1 MKLSAYFQKQHIL
14 ADLAATTK
22 RDAIKELVQV
32 LCDNDGVDPAEVK
45 GILRAVMRRED
56 LGTTGIG
63 NGAAVPHA
71 KHAGVKGVIGA
82 LGLSRHGVE
91 FDALDRQPVQL
102 VFLIISA
109 PDAVAAHLEAL
120 KKITA
125 LLRDQDFCTF
135 LKRAK
140 DLSELMELLDE
151 AEERL
156 AKL

>member
-1 MKLSAYFQKQHIL
+1 MKLSAYFRKKHIL
-14 ADLAATTK
+14 TDLAATTK
-22 RDAIKELVQV
+22 RDAIKEMVQV
-32 LCDNDGVDPAEVK
+32 LCDTGGVDPAK
-45 GILRAVMRRED
+45 ATGILRAVMRRED

-63 NGAAVPHA
+63 NGIAVPHA

-82 LGLSRHGVE
+82 LGISRHGVE
-91 FDALDRQPVQL
+91 FDALDGQPVQL

-109 PDAVAAHLEAL
+109 PDAVAAHLDAL
-120 KKITA
+120 KKITS

-140 DLSELMELLDE
+140 DLSELTETLDE

>member
-14 ADLAATTK
+14 ADLAAATK
-22 RDAIKELVQV
+22 RDAIKEMVQV
-32 LCDNDGVDPAEVK
+32 LCDHGGVDPAEAN

-63 NGAAVPHA
+63 KGMAVPHA

-82 LGLSRHGVE
+82 LGLSRQGVE
-91 FDALDRQPVQL
+91 FDALDGQPVQL
-102 VFLIISA
+102 IFLIISA

-135 LKRAK
+135 FKRAK
-140 DLSELMELLDE
+140 DLSELIELLDE

>member
-14 ADLAATTK
+14 ADLAAATK
-22 RDAIKELVQV
+22 RDAIKEMVQV
-32 LCDNDGVDPAEVK
+32 LCDHGGVDPAEAN

-63 NGAAVPHA
+63 KGMAVPHA

-82 LGLSRHGVE
+82 LGLSRQGVE
-91 FDALDRQPVQL
+91 FDALDGQPVQL
-102 VFLIISA
+102 IFLIISA
-109 PDAVAAHLEAL
+109 PDAVAAHLDAL

-125 LLRDQDFCTF
+125 LLRDQDFCNF

-140 DLSELMELLDE
+140 DQSELIELLDE

-156 AKL
+156 AQV